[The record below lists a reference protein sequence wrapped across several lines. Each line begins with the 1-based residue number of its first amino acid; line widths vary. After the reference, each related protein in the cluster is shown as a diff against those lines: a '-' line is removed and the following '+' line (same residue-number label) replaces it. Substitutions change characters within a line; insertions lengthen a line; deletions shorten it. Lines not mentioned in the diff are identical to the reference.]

1 MRYEEINPGDE
12 SQVLR
17 ELASA
22 HDESSVMSAVL
33 SAVYSCSTA
42 FAGETLLRCLMSARG
57 QHRIGL
63 MRVVHTF
70 MQMHRT
76 DFLADSY
83 VAEMR
88 KYDETLASHKL
99 EIEDLVEG
107 VLEFQEMYKGNSP
120 SVQ

>member
-1 MRYEEINPGDE
+1 MRYKEINPGDE
-12 SQVLR
+12 DQVLSA
-17 ELASA
+17 LASV
-22 HDESSVMSAVL
+22 HDDSTVMNAVL
-33 SAVYSCSTA
+33 SAVYCCSTA

-83 VAEMR
+83 VAEMK
-88 KYDETLASHKL
+88 KYDEALAPHQL